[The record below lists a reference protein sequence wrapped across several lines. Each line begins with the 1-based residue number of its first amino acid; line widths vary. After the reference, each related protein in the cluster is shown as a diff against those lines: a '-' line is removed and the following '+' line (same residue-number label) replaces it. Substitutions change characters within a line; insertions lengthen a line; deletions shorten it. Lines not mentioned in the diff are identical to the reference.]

1 MNNFMYA
8 LYFIIIAALS
18 IITGEIV
25 TFVMLGLVLLTLTNI
40 NRTLKE
46 INEKLNQ

>member
-8 LYFIIIAALS
+8 LYFIVIAALS

-25 TFVMLGLVLLTLTNI
+25 TFVMLGLVLLTLTNM

-46 INEKLNQ
+46 IKEKLD

>member
-8 LYFIIIAALS
+8 LYFIVIAALS

-46 INEKLNQ
+46 IKEKLD

>member
-1 MNNFMYA
+1 MYA

-46 INEKLNQ
+46 IKEKLN